1 MVNTT
6 SSFFGFKQSP
16 SYSAELL
23 SLIMKTLKQNDSH
36 MRSEENQQLG
46 EGFKSVTRPW
56 ALVLAKEPNVFEDTL
71 KNRIVSIHT
80 TGATALDNMPPE
92 ERLWL
97 EAIQV
102 CRIENIHQL
111 RAVVCSLHMK
121 ETGKKAQHIVQ
132 WIEREKDGQPP
143 NLIVV
148 VDLLD
153 YLVNQ
158 QEKLNDPLRYL
169 YIE

>member
-1 MVNTT
+1 
-6 SSFFGFKQSP
+6 
-16 SYSAELL
+16 
-23 SLIMKTLKQNDSH
+23 
-36 MRSEENQQLG
+36 
-46 EGFKSVTRPW
+46 
-56 ALVLAKEPNVFEDTL
+56 
-71 KNRIVSIHT
+71 
-80 TGATALDNMPPE
+80 
-92 ERLWL
+92 
-97 EAIQV
+97 
-102 CRIENIHQL
+102 
-111 RAVVCSLHMK
+111 MK
-121 ETGKKAQHIVQ
+121 ETGKKAQNIVQ